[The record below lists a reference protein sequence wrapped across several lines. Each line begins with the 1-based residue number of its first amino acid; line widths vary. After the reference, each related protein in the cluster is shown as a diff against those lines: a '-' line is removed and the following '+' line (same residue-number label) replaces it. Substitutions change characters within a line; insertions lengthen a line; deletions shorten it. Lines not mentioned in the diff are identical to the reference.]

1 LGIIALIILGGL
13 AGWVASMVMRSR
25 SQGILGDVLLG
36 VLGALVGGIIMN
48 FFGNTGITG
57 FNIYSL
63 IVAIIGAVVLIGVGR
78 LLYRS

>member
-1 LGIIALIILGGL
+1 MGIIALIILGGL
-13 AGWVASMVMRSR
+13 AGWIASALMRST
-25 SQGILGDVLLG
+25 SHGVLGDILLG

-63 IVAIIGAVVLIGVGR
+63 IVAVIGAAVLIGIGR
-78 LLYRS
+78 LLYR